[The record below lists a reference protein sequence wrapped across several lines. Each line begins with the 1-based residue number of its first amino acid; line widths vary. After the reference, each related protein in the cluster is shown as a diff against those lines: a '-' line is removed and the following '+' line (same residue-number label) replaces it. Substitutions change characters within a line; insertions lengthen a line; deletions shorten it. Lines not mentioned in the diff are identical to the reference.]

1 MLIKAIGIGLYI
13 LTSIIGLCSIF
24 SGAFLGFMG
33 LGPDGSVDSVNLR
46 IWGVAIFFLGAI
58 YVTPVLAFSRKSLI
72 LGYAIAAI
80 FITVVGVSSFMTEKS
95 IIWNSW
101 MDWVLMAC
109 LMLVCPLTL
118 AGIAFIQ
125 RE

>member
-1 MLIKAIGIGLYI
+1 MLIKAIGACLYI
-13 LTSIIGLCSIF
+13 LTSISGLGMLF
-24 SGAFLGFMG
+24 FGALLGFMG
-33 LGPDGSVDSVNLR
+33 LGPDGSVESINFR
-46 IWGVAIFFLGAI
+46 IWGMANFALGLVYLI
-58 YVTPVLAFSRKSLI
+58 PVVAFSRNSLI
-72 LGYAIAAI
+72 FGYAIAAI

-95 IIWNSW
+95 VIWNSW

-109 LMLVCPLTL
+109 LMLACPLTL

>member
-1 MLIKAIGIGLYI
+1 VLIKAIGLGLYVI
-13 LTSIIGLCSIF
+13 TSIIGLGLLF
-24 SGAFLGFMG
+24 FGALLGFMG
-33 LGPDGSVDSVNLR
+33 VGPDGSVDSVNLR
-46 IWGVAIFFLGAI
+46 IWGMANFALGAI
-58 YVTPVLAFSRKSLI
+58 YMTPVVAFSHRSLI